1 MLQNIMNFRKHF
13 FDGLQND
20 PQESHKIRN
29 QIIGVIAAFTK
40 IKNSGTFKG
49 E

>member
-1 MLQNIMNFRKHF
+1 MQNIINFRKHF
-13 FDGLQND
+13 FEGLQND
-20 PQESHKIRN
+20 QQESHKIQN
-29 QIIGVIAAFTK
+29 QIIGAIAAFAN